1 MDNLIGQNLGRYHV
15 IEPLGQGGMAAV
27 YKAFD
32 TTLER
37 NVAIKII
44 RSDRKEGTEQNDFLR
59 RFQREARALAQLDH
73 PYILKVLD
81 YGEQEGTPYLVMPY
95 IQGGTLKDKLGSPM
109 PFRQAAALLAPVAQA
124 LDYAH
129 QRGIIHRDVKPA
141 NILISESGAP
151 LLSDFGIAKII
162 SGGGESTQLTATGV
176 GIGTPDYMAPEQWM
190 GKADGCTDIYS
201 LGVVFFQMVT
211 GRLPFTAETPAAVL
225 IMHMQDPLPRP
236 SDFVPDLPEAVEQV
250 IFKALAKDP
259 ADRFESMGAFAGALE
274 RIAAGDLTAS
284 SLDTA
289 SRRTMQAAGPTV
301 VSSPATSATVSKPI
315 SRPVTG
321 SLQPTRKKGFPGW
334 AIAVIAVVVVGLIA
348 LVILVAGGALVLRQ
362 MAARARTPTTIPTI
376 AQTATTVL
384 FERATAILP
393 TQPPQDTLPAFPTEI
408 PSTPEP
414 QATGVPFTSI
424 EGLPAD
430 IPVLKDNNGDL
441 MTSTSQGTTMFY
453 FTTGMD
459 FQQVVDFYKS
469 GMDKNGWVVNYESTQ
484 SGMQYWMFDKDNRT
498 VMITVNQDTSQ
509 DTPQAVQVAIILQ

>member
-1 MDNLIGQNLGRYHV
+1 MDNLVGQNLGRYHV

-59 RFQREARALAQLDH
+59 RFQREAKALAQLDH

-81 YGEQEGTPYLVMPY
+81 YGEQEGMPYLVMPF

-109 PFRQAAALLAPVAQA
+109 PCRQAAALLAPVAQA

-162 SGGGESTQLTATGV
+162 GGGGESTQLTATGV

-190 GKADGCTDIYS
+190 GKADAGTDIYS

-259 ADRFESMGAFAGALE
+259 ADRFDSMGAFAQALE
-274 RIAAGDLTAS
+274 KIAAGDLTAS
-284 SLDTA
+284 GLDTA
-289 SRRTMQAAGPTV
+289 SMKTMQAAGPTILTRPAI
-301 VSSPATSATVSKPI
+301 SPTTP
-315 SRPVTG
+315 RPAIG
-321 SLQPTRKKGFPGW
+321 PLQPVRKKGFPGW
-334 AIAVIAVVVVGLIA
+334 AIAVIAVVLVGMIA
-348 LVILVAGGALVLRQ
+348 LVVLLAGGALVLRR
-362 MAARARTPTTIPTI
+362 MAARARTQTTIPTVV
-376 AQTATTVL
+376 QTATPVL

-408 PSTPEP
+408 LSTPET
-414 QATGVPFTSI
+414 QATGIPFTSI

-430 IPVLKDNNGDL
+430 VPVLKDNNGDL

-453 FTTGMD
+453 FTTAMP

-469 GMDKNGWVVNYESTQ
+469 GMDKNGWAETYSSNQ
-484 SGMQYWMFDKDNRT
+484 SGMQYWMFDKDDRT
-498 VMITVNQDTSQ
+498 VMISVNQDTDQ
-509 DTPQAVQVAIILQ
+509 PVQVSIILQ